1 MDISDD
7 NYNVADNFPKEYFQT
22 SEDYINIYNKIDL
35 FEKNPEIME
44 SILDIEK
51 DGPKNAKID
60 EIFATFLINI
70 SKHLKVEYYKEM
82 ALFTCIYQKALFELA
97 QKKNPDFSIEQKD
110 SLNAEFIIDNSN
122 EFILEVLPQLL
133 PKLKLDQVTEKLFFL
148 GGDQK
153 INCMILLTQHFGNWL
168 YACHFTDSKLE
179 INYSDLV

>member
-35 FEKNPEIME
+35 FEKNPEMME
-44 SILDIEK
+44 NILDIEK

-60 EIFATFLINI
+60 DIFAVFLLSI
-70 SKHLKVEYYKEM
+70 SKHLKAEYYKEM
-82 ALFTCIYQKALFELA
+82 ALFACIYQKALFELA
-97 QKKNPDFSIEQKD
+97 QKNNPNFSLEQKD
-110 SLNAEFIIDNSN
+110 SLNADFIIENSN

-133 PKLKLDQVTEKLFFL
+133 PKLKLDQLADKLIFL
-148 GGDQK
+148 GSQK
-153 INCMILLTQHFGNWL
+153 INYMILLTQHFGNWL

-179 INYSDLV
+179 INYLDLV